1 LGGARPVSIRFLN
14 HRISGLSSTINGFIT
29 SLLQMVFC
37 LCRITVERIA
47 PGIEAPP
54 YFAIRGSPHFY
65 GWEYLW
71 ASKKN
76 RSSQLSEPRGRRQE
90 NLCFQRSLLKR
101 SPRRLENLRGIFLN
115 EKWKTA
121 NGLALQRPILVVS
134 FIFCLDSP

>member
-1 LGGARPVSIRFLN
+1 MGGARPVSIRFLN

-54 YFAIRGSPHFY
+54 YFAIRGSTHFY

-71 ASKKN
+71 ASKKTGRASFPN
-76 RSSQLSEPRGRRQE
+76 RADGGR
-90 NLCFQRSLLKR
+90 K
-101 SPRRLENLRGIFLN
+101 IFVFN
-115 EKWKTA
+115 EVFSNEARAGWKTCA
-121 NGLALQRPILVVS
+121 AFS
-134 FIFCLDSP
+134 